1 MKLSDHLRYD
11 RFFIAVAF
19 IAVILVLTHL
29 PQNDTME
36 DITITGADKVMHV
49 IAYGMIAVLLA
60 GSTKIPLTLKRK
72 VVLLLVIS
80 VIGCADEYTQQWAGR
95 TCSVDDWLADVVGIG
110 AGLVLSSARWGV
122 WTES

>member
-72 VVLLLVIS
+72 VVLLLVI
-80 VIGCADEYTQQWAGR
+80 ILR
-95 TCSVDDWLADVVGIG
+95 
-110 AGLVLSSARWGV
+110 
-122 WTES
+122 